1 MYIYIQYYICVYI
14 YIYGLL
20 SKSSTVVV
28 SFFHF
33 VSSSKKAKTKKTTNF
48 ASVFLVFFRFGALQ
62 IWSLPGSF
70 TLWKRLAHIS
80 CPQSSLC
87 RTHIFPGCF
96 LKRSIEQRGGGKLR
110 YLSEL
115 NPAHRCF
122 CLFRPNCSKVFGIKS
137 LVIFLEA
144 ETCCVSRPQICL
156 GIVQRGGPMG
166 QRLTPTEEF
175 GSSISRNH
183 LWNDLSGRWWL
194 QEFPPR
200 NAMKSLRWRKGAY
213 LQHERAGDTPLFS
226 LICSCLGGL
235 ARGRCTRF
243 QVFFARLII
252 PIFSQYP
259 EQTLKKGI

>member
-1 MYIYIQYYICVYI
+1 MYI

-96 LKRSIEQRGGGKLR
+96 LKRSIEQRGGEVTVFIWTQPRPSLFLFVSSQLQQGFRNKKPGHFFGGRNVLCVKAPNLFGNR
-110 YLSEL
+110 STWGSNGSTTHPHRRIWFLHQSEPPLKWSKRKMVTPRISTPKCYEIIEMTKGSLS
-115 NPAHRCF
+115 PA
-122 CLFRPNCSKVFGIKS
+122 
-137 LVIFLEA
+137 
-144 ETCCVSRPQICL
+144 
-156 GIVQRGGPMG
+156 
-166 QRLTPTEEF
+166 
-175 GSSISRNH
+175 
-183 LWNDLSGRWWL
+183 
-194 QEFPPR
+194 
-200 NAMKSLRWRKGAY
+200 RKGWRY
-213 LQHERAGDTPLFS
+213 PS
-226 LICSCLGGL
+226 
-235 ARGRCTRF
+235 
-243 QVFFARLII
+243 FFAHLFLPGRSCQGSLYSFPSFFCQIDYTHLFPIPWASRL
-252 PIFSQYP
+252 
-259 EQTLKKGI
+259 

>member
-1 MYIYIQYYICVYI
+1 MGYLPYQLVCRF
-14 YIYGLL
+14 LNHQH
-20 SKSSTVVV
+20 S
-28 SFFHF
+28 SFFLQA
-33 VSSSKKAKTKKTTNF
+33 KKRKQKKQQILHQCFWCFF
-48 ASVFLVFFRFGALQ
+48 ALVLFRFGPYLEV
-62 IWSLPGSF
+62 SHCE
-70 TLWKRLAHIS
+70 KRLAHIS

-96 LKRSIEQRGGGKLR
+96 LKRSIEQRGGAKLR

-166 QRLTPTEEF
+166 QRLTPTEEL

-183 LWNDLSGRWWL
+183 L
-194 QEFPPR
+194 
-200 NAMKSLRWRKGAY
+200 
-213 LQHERAGDTPLFS
+213 
-226 LICSCLGGL
+226 
-235 ARGRCTRF
+235 
-243 QVFFARLII
+243 
-252 PIFSQYP
+252 
-259 EQTLKKGI
+259 